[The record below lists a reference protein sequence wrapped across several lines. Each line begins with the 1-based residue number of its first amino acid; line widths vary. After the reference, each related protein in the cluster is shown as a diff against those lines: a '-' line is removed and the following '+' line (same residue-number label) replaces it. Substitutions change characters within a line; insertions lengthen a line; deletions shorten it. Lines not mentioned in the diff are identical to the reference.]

1 MKFLELNHL
10 SLPLLVSSQFEML
23 ATLKRDLFTDLAVG
37 ALHPQHNL
45 LGGLG
50 LLNDESV
57 SCRKRTRFTCRV
69 SYLLSEDGFRLSTIT
84 LLFPVVTTT
93 TLGSTAFLRLLVLR
107 YFVDLV
113 GFAFLAVGTT
123 TLRYV
128 HLDNDGTLATD

>member
-1 MKFLELNHL
+1 MKQLR
-10 SLPLLVSSQFEML
+10 LPLLVSSQFEML

-50 LLNDESV
+50 
-57 SCRKRTRFTCRV
+57 
-69 SYLLSEDGFRLSTIT
+69 LLSEDGFRLSTIT

-128 HLDNDGTLATD
+128 HHFDSES